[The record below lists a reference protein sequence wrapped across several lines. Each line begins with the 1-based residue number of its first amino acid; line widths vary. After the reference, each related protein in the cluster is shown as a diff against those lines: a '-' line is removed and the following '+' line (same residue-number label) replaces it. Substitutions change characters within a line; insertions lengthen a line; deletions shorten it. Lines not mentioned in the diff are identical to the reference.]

1 MASAIMH
8 YTVSYLLLNK
18 IKIID
23 RNRFLLGATLGPD
36 ASSHIDGTYDIAHFG
51 CKTAD
56 GSKKGI
62 HWKHFAEKYEKDLL
76 EDDFFLGYFCHLI
89 QDAIWLHDVADKYV
103 RCYQKEEKR
112 VAIQKGYRDYER
124 LNYLLIKEFQ
134 LQRIE
139 FDKAAPPLSEI
150 SMENLFTAINSF
162 EQWFDSSC
170 CSKDDLDIYK
180 WDIILEYTGKCISFC
195 VSEISAL
202 RNEKRGIEP
211 EELFVRV

>member
-1 MASAIMH
+1 M
-8 YTVSYLLLNK
+8 
-18 IKIID
+18 
-23 RNRFLLGATLGPD
+23 
-36 ASSHIDGTYDIAHFG
+36 
-51 CKTAD
+51 
-56 GSKKGI
+56 
-62 HWKHFAEKYEKDLL
+62 
-76 EDDFFLGYFCHLI
+76 
-89 QDAIWLHDVADKYV
+89 
-103 RCYQKEEKR
+103 
-112 VAIQKGYRDYER
+112 
-124 LNYLLIKEFQ
+124 
-134 LQRIE
+134 QRIE